1 MPFAFII
8 AGIVLLVSGV
18 RGSSQSLVSL
28 LKNDLTGS
36 NNFGYWILS
45 ILVIGALGYVQD
57 LRALSRSF
65 LVLVLIVLVIAED
78 KNGTGGFFTEF
89 QSSVKQIAG

>member
-57 LRALSRSF
+57 LRALRRSF
-65 LVLVLIVLVIAED
+65 LALVLIVLVIAED
-78 KNGTGGFFTEF
+78 KNGMGGFFTEF

>member
-18 RGSSQSLVSL
+18 RGSSQSLVTL
-28 LKNDLTGS
+28 LKGDLTGS

-45 ILVIGALGYVQD
+45 ILVIGALGYIQD
-57 LRALSRSF
+57 LRVLSRSF

-78 KNGTGGFFTEF
+78 KNGAGGFFTEF